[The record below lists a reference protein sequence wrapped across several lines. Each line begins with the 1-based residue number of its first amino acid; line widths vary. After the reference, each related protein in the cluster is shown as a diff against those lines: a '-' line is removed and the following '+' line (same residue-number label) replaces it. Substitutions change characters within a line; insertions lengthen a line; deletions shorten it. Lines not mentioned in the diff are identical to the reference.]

1 MLASWVP
8 PSIMHPT
15 MLCGNRLFEVRT
27 DLRSAAL
34 TSAVRKIIF
43 SFHMLLLLGVP
54 GCKVHS
60 SRPRIFAITA
70 DIEQSPLSEH
80 VGIEEAAYKEK
91 IDVYWNGPRNLDV
104 QRQIDLTASAVRE
117 RSYGIAINPASIF
130 ADNTAVRDALKAR
143 IPVVILLDPIRIAP
157 APHLYFVLED
167 TRASA
172 ALVTQ
177 RLKHLFGDRGEV
189 AILGLN
195 PLYPGSIN
203 RFQDLEAELQR
214 DCPGIRVND
223 SVVEP
228 FGYGYLEIGAERI
241 LREHPRIEAII
252 ALNVRSGT
260 AAVAAIRNL
269 HYAKEVRVIVFDQ
282 SLELF
287 VLLRRGDIDSIV
299 AQDMRGIGSKA
310 VSDIVA
316 DRDGRHAPQTA
327 YLEPMLVTRDNID
340 EEKVQQFLLMNWQH
354 P

>member
-1 MLASWVP
+1 MML
-8 PSIMHPT
+8 MT
-15 MLCGNRLFEVRT
+15 MLRDDRIFEART
-27 DLRSAAL
+27 GLRSAAS
-34 TSAVRKIIF
+34 TGVARKAFF
-43 SFHMLLLLGVP
+43 SFIMLLLLAVSS
-54 GCKVHS
+54 CKARF
-60 SRPRIFAITA
+60 SRQRIFAITG

-80 VGIEEAAYKEK
+80 VGIEEAAYNAKV
-91 IDVYWNGPRNLDV
+91 DVYWNGPRNLDV
-104 QRQIDLTASAVRE
+104 QRQIDLISSAVRA
-117 RSYGIAINPASIF
+117 RSYGVAINPASIF

-143 IPVVILLDPIRIAP
+143 IPVVILLDPVRIAP

-167 TRASA
+167 TRSSA

-177 RLKHLFGDRGEV
+177 RLKHLFGDAGEV

-195 PLYPGSIN
+195 PLYPGSVD

-241 LREHPRIEAII
+241 LREHPQIEAIV
-252 ALNVRSGT
+252 ALNVRSGM

-269 HYAKEVRVIVFDQ
+269 HYAKKVRVIVFDQ
-282 SLELF
+282 SVELF
-287 VLLRRGDIDSIV
+287 VLLRKGAVDSIV

-316 DRDGRHAPQTA
+316 DRNGQRAPQTA